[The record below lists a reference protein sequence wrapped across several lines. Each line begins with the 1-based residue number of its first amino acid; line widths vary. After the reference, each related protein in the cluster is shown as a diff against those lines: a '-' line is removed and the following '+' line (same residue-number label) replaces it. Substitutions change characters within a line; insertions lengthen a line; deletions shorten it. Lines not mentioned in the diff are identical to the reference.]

1 MRRRVNLPRLA
12 LCAVSALSL
21 SFCGAP
27 AFAHR
32 EPGTSESREPGQ
44 CPPIKG
50 RAAMKIPASTPT
62 ASSRKAMMKV
72 GVAE

>member
-1 MRRRVNLPRLA
+1 MRLRRLA
-12 LCAVSALSL
+12 LCAASALSV

-32 EPGTSESREPGQ
+32 EAGPMSGPGQ
-44 CPPIKG
+44 CPPTKG
-50 RAAMKIPASTPT
+50 RAAMKITDVTPT